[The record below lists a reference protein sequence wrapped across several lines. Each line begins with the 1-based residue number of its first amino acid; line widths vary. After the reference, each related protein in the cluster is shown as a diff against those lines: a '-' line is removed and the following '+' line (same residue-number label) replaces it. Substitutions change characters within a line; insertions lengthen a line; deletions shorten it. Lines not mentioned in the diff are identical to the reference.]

1 MTFETYSDFVYNV
14 TSDNSK
20 DIHDLVRNIIVSNAE
35 NAQGEKDV
43 IPHLLTAALGLCGEA
58 AEVSSLLQEDTFD
71 FAKLEDEL
79 GDVLWYIVQGSFA
92 LKTTL
97 DEIHKSFVYLEDF
110 KYSDSRLAIACGE
123 FSDIVKK
130 VVLHGKSYDEK
141 YNDMYAKLV
150 EIYGCTFHM
159 INLTGSSIHQIMNL
173 NMEKLSSRH
182 PNGFQKDYK
191 SDSQTG

>member
-1 MTFETYSDFVYNV
+1 MTFETYSDFVYDV

-20 DIHDLVRNIIVSNAE
+20 DVHALIQNIIVSNAE
-35 NAQGEKDV
+35 NSGGEKDV

-58 AEVSSLLQEDTFD
+58 AEVSSLLQGKKFN
-71 FAKLEDEL
+71 FGKLEDEL
-79 GDVLWYIVQGSFA
+79 GDVLWYIVQGTFA
-92 LKTTL
+92 LNTTL
-97 DEIHKSFVYLEDF
+97 GQIHQSFVELEDF

-130 VVLHGKSYDEK
+130 VILHGKSYDEK
-141 YNDMYAKLV
+141 YNAMYDKLV

-159 INLTGSSIHQIMNL
+159 INLTVSTIYETMNL
-173 NMEKLSSRH
+173 NMEKLASRH

-191 SDSQTG
+191 SDSQPG